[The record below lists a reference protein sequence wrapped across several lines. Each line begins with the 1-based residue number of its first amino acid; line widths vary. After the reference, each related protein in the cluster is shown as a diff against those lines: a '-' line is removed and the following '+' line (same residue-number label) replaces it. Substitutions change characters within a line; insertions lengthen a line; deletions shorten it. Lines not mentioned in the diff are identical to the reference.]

1 MVYIC
6 GSIGKNYQKYTF
18 ANIFVNFYSFCLYDR
33 WIFDLCKLLSASIF
47 LRCIFLF
54 ACLGYARFYTPPKS
68 HVWPFTKFIEFSRGC
83 HRPWKIE
90 KITTFEE
97 RFWIETRHGW
107 FEKRC
112 LSWILCTKVWNKS
125 HWFQTQCSFDSKQ
138 WGHASFGTTG
148 HNWAIETQRLKST
161 NGWELS

>member
-1 MVYIC
+1 MIHIS
-6 GSIGKNYQKYTF
+6 GSIRKNYQKYTF
-18 ANIFVNFYSFCLYDR
+18 ANIFVSFYSFCLYDR

-97 RFWIETRHGW
+97 TFWIETRHGW
-107 FEKRC
+107 FELNSLHEGLKQKP
-112 LSWILCTKVWNKS
+112 LIPNTVFF
-125 HWFQTQCSFDSKQ
+125 WFQTVGARFVWNNRTQLS
-138 WGHASFGTTG
+138 
-148 HNWAIETQRLKST
+148 NWNTEA
-161 NGWELS
+161 